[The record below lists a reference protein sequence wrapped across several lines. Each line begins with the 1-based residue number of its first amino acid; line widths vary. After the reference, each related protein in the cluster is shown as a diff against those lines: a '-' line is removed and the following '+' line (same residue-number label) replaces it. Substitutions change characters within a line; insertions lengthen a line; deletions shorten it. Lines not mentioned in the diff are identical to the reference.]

1 MLWIWKKNEDAENII
16 AYQYRKITSIIFVN
30 EIFGKPDDEI
40 SQKSTYVFCA
50 VDELSNT
57 MVPKMWP
64 TQWDIKTDGEVREGQ
79 REISKKAG
87 SEKSKKQN

>member
-1 MLWIWKKNEDAENII
+1 MNMKKKNEDAE
-16 AYQYRKITSIIFVN
+16 RRITSIIFVN

-57 MVPKMWP
+57 MVPKMCP
-64 TQWDIKTDGEVREGQ
+64 TQSDKKTDGEVRKDQ
-79 REISKKAG
+79 REISKKAV
-87 SEKSKKQN
+87 SEKIKKHN